1 MREVTPEPALPADVT
16 AVRELVR
23 SAYAPYVP
31 RMGWEPG
38 PMSADYDEAIADG
51 VVDVV
56 RDAGGLAA
64 VVVARGGDDH
74 LLIENIAV
82 DPGRQGQGL
91 GRALLAWAEA
101 QATARG
107 YAEVRLYTHETMT
120 ENLAFY
126 RRHGFEVTRAAA
138 DDPYG
143 RVHMRKVCVSP

>member
-1 MREVTPEPALPADVT
+1 MREVTPEPALPAEAT
-16 AVRELVR
+16 AVRDLVR

-38 PMSADYDEAIADG
+38 PMSADYEEAIADG

-64 VVVARGGDDH
+64 VVVTRGGDDH

-107 YAEVRLYTHETMT
+107 PGIRGWGVSGR
-120 ENLAFY
+120 
-126 RRHGFEVTRAAA
+126 GGGTR
-138 DDPYG
+138 
-143 RVHMRKVCVSP
+143 